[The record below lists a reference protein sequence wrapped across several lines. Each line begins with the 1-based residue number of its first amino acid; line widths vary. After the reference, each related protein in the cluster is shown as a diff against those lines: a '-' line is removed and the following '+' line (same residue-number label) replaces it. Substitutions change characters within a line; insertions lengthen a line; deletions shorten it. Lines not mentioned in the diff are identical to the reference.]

1 MTTEPRHQPQV
12 FHQSAGAVVV
22 GTEGCLVLRRAGTD
36 EWIFPK
42 GHLEQGEGAAVAAV
56 REVHEE
62 TGLDIRLLGPLGT
75 THYAFGRDG
84 AQRKRVDWFL
94 AEKVGGTIALEP
106 IFSEYAFLDEAGT
119 QRLLTHDSDRGI
131 ARQAFALA
139 ARLDR

>member
-1 MTTEPRHQPQV
+1 MTTEPRHRPQV

-22 GTEGCLVLRRAGTD
+22 GTDGCLVLRRAGTD

-42 GHLEQGEGAAVAAV
+42 GHLEQGERTADAAV

-75 THYAFGRDG
+75 TRYSFGRDG

-106 IFSEYAFLDEAGT
+106 IFSEHAFVDEAGT

>member
-1 MTTEPRHQPQV
+1 MTTEPRYQARV
-12 FHQSAGAVVV
+12 FHQSAGAVVL
-22 GTEGCLVLRRAGTD
+22 GTDGCLVLRRAGTD

-42 GHLEQGEGAAVAAV
+42 GHLERGERAADAAV
-56 REVHEE
+56 REVREE
-62 TGLDIRLLGPLGT
+62 TGLDIRLLGPIGT
-75 THYAFGRDG
+75 TRYAFGRDG
-84 AQRKRVDWFL
+84 KHRKRVEWFL
-94 AEKVGGTIALEP
+94 GEKLGGTLALEP